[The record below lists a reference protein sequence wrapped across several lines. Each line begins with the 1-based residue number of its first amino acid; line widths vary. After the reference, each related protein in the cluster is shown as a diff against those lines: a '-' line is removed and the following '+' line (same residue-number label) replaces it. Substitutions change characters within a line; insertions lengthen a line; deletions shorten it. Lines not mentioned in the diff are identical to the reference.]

1 MSKSSASGSGVI
13 ELMDTPEVNIKKI
26 KSAVTDT
33 GREVTFDEKAKPG
46 ISNLLTIYSAL
57 TGKSVSQAESD
68 FAGKGYGDFKGAVAE
83 VVVEYLKPVRDKANE
98 LLKDEAHL
106 NKLLKI
112 GAEKAEAVASKT
124 LKDTYNAMGLIPR
137 G

>member
-1 MSKSSASGSGVI
+1 MS
-13 ELMDTPEVNIKKI
+13 
-26 KSAVTDT
+26 
-33 GREVTFDEKAKPG
+33 RE
-46 ISNLLTIYSAL
+46 
-57 TGKSVSQAESD
+57 
-68 FAGKGYGDFKGAVAE
+68 
-83 VVVEYLKPVRDKANE
+83 KANE

-106 NKLLKI
+106 KKLLKI